1 MIFLSICILCFV
13 HLYEIFLLDLVTG
26 NNIVWKCVTGN
37 NIVWKCVTGN
47 NIVWKCVTGNNIV
60 WKCFVLLWFFLLSFC
75 LFLFLFLFLFSSV
88 YSGYKHKVTNALPTR
103 RLLWK
108 GVRWLREDEPNTQHT
123 LRVELKWVLR
133 KTLFLLKESIGV
145 LKKKHRIISQR
156 FFYNCHL

>member
-13 HLYEIFLLDLVTG
+13 HLYEFFLLDL
-26 NNIVWKCVTGN
+26 
-37 NIVWKCVTGN
+37 VTGN

>member
-13 HLYEIFLLDLVTG
+13 HLYEFFLLDL
-26 NNIVWKCVTGN
+26 VTGN